1 MHAGLQSRDL
11 ACSVRP
17 SSDGRHRLF
26 KQVYELVAR
35 IPEGKVMTTVGAS
48 VLGGCRSARYVG
60 YAMASVP
67 CGHGL
72 PCHRVVNRAGE
83 MAPGSTFGGAG
94 NQRRLLEREGVGFL
108 DNGRIDLVNCLWRG
122 DQT

>member
-1 MHAGLQSRDL
+1 MADTGF
-11 ACSVRP
+11 
-17 SSDGRHRLF
+17 F

-35 IPEGKVMTTVGAS
+35 IPEGKIMTYGQIAS
-48 VLGGCRSARYVG
+48 VLGGRRSARYVG

-67 CGHGL
+67 RGHSL

-83 MAPGSTFGGAG
+83 MAPGSIFGGAE
-94 NQRRLLEREGVGFL
+94 NQRRLLEQEGVVFL

-122 DQT
+122 DQA